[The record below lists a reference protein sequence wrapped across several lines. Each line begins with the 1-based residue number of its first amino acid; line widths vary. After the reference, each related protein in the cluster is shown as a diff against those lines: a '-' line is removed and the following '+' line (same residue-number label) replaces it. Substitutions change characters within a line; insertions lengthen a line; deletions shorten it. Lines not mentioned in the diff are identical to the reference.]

1 MIDRT
6 EPPFEMTGARRNEML
21 RAAKTKA
28 EKRAIN
34 LAYEERQCRLRL
46 AQANVL
52 LEIMNSE
59 SDIPGVEDCSIE
71 GLKCKLLS
79 YRKGTKYSHMRVR
92 TGMEILGHSRKAT
105 VRKQD
110 DL

>member
-6 EPPFEMTGARRNEML
+6 EPHIEMTGARRNELL

-46 AQANVL
+46 AQANAL
-52 LEIMNSE
+52 LEKMNSE
-59 SDIPGVEDCSIE
+59 SDIPSVEGCSIE
-71 GLKCKLLS
+71 GLKCKLIS
-79 YRKGTKYSHMRVR
+79 YRKGTKHAHIRVR
-92 TGMEILGHSRKAT
+92 TGMDILGHSRQSIPK
-105 VRKQD
+105 
-110 DL
+110 